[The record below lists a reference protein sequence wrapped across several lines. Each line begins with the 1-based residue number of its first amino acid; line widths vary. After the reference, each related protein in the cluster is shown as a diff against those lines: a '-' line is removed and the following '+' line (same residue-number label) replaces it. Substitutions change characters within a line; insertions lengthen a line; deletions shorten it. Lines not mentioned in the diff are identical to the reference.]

1 MTTLKV
7 NIDNQSDAK
16 ALATFLRTL
25 GYVKSVSVAKS
36 GKTLSDTDWI
46 LPGRKATEA
55 EIDQLLDDMDKDDDV
70 GYSTE
75 QMLSQLEEWKKKS
88 A

>member
-7 NIDNQSDAK
+7 NIDNQLDAN

-25 GYVKSVSVAKS
+25 GYVRSVSVETS
-36 GKTLSDTDWI
+36 EFTISDTDWI
-46 LPGRKATEA
+46 LPGRKATDA
-55 EIDQLLDDMDKDDDV
+55 ELEHLLDDMDKDDDE
-70 GYSTE
+70 GYTTE
-75 QMLSQLEEWKKKS
+75 QMLAQLEEWEKKS